1 MKRLLLYTAIATAS
15 VPCMAETPETDSLRT
30 YAIGEVVIASDPKT
44 TGTLSEQP
52 FSYSELKADD
62 IEQLGIRSV
71 KDASLFVPN
80 LFMPDYGSKLTSA
93 IYIRGIGSRINTP
106 SVGLYVD
113 DAAYTDKSA
122 FDFDF
127 LGVERI
133 EVLRGPQS
141 TLYGR
146 NAMGGLIK
154 MYTRNPQL
162 GGTEI
167 KIGGSTRDYGRYL
180 QFLTSHKVTDKTS
193 YSLGG
198 FYKANEGY
206 NRNTYLDRRSNG
218 GESGGGK
225 FRWLY
230 DSNEGSKVR
239 NSGLLVDFQT
249 SLEYSNEDGY
259 DYYEE
264 MRSKET
270 GSKEIVS
277 GELGN
282 YRRTLLISSLKL
294 EAPTEDV
301 IFTSVTNYQH
311 INDRMFMDQDFSPAS
326 IFTLEQQQRSHSI
339 AEEFVMKSNGK
350 KKVDWTAGAYFMYQ
364 SLNTNAPV
372 VFGADG
378 IQSLIQSGID
388 RGFAAANAAM
398 NPMGMN
404 LAMNVTDEQMTVG
417 GDFDTP
423 VLNTAAFG
431 QIKVNDLFIEG
442 LDLTAGLRLDYEH
455 TKMKYNS
462 GATSNFNF
470 LMTRNV
476 QGRPIPLYNY
486 NLTTDSRYTGT
497 IKKDYTQLLPKVAL
511 TYNIDR
517 QNMVYASVSKGF
529 RSGGYN
535 IQMFSDLIQTSL
547 QNDMMRTLAEKMPMV
562 SNFMPIKD
570 NPSAD
575 STTVF
580 KPETSWNY
588 EVGTHLTFLNGH
600 LTTDAAVFFV
610 DTRDQQIARYA
621 ASGLGRQMVNAG
633 HSQSYGIDLSATA
646 FMYLFNNPLTI
657 NASYGYTHAT
667 FKDYDGGENK
677 GESYVYD
684 GNYVPFA
691 PLHNFA
697 IAADYTVFV
706 DSRKKNAERVGLRS
720 ISFGANLTG
729 AGRIYWTEKNDVSQP
744 LYALLGAH
752 ITADLGLLR
761 LNVWGKNLTQTDYVP
776 FYFESMS
783 KGFAQTCR
791 PLQLGVDLSIRF

>member
-1 MKRLLLYTAIATAS
+1 MAV
-15 VPCMAETPETDSLRT
+15 VPCAAESTSMDSIRT
-30 YAIGEVVIASDPKT
+30 YAIGEIVIASDPKT
-44 TGTLSEQP
+44 TGTLNEQP
-52 FSYSELKADD
+52 FSYSEIKADD

-71 KDASLFVPN
+71 KDAALFVPN

-93 IYIRGIGSRINTP
+93 IYIRGIGSRINSP
-106 SVGLYVD
+106 AVGLYVD
-113 DAAYTDKSA
+113 DVAYTDKSA

-167 KIGGSTRDYGRYL
+167 KVGASTRDYGRYA
-180 QFLTSHKVTDKTS
+180 QFLTSHSVTEKTS
-193 YSLGG
+193 FSLGG

-206 NRNTYLDRRSNG
+206 NRNAHLGVRSNG

-230 DSNEGSKVR
+230 DSNEGRKVR

-249 SLEYSNEDGY
+249 SLEYSNENGY

-264 MRSKET
+264 SRSKEL
-270 GSKEIVS
+270 GSQEIVC

-282 YRRTLLISSLKL
+282 YRRTLLNSSLKM
-294 EAPTEDV
+294 EMPTKNV
-301 IFTSVTNYQH
+301 VFTSVTNFQH
-311 INDRMFMDQDFSPAS
+311 IGDRMFMDQDFSPKS
-326 IFTLEQQQRSHSI
+326 IFTLEQRQHSNSI

-350 KKVDWTAGAYFMYQ
+350 KKVDWTAGAYIMYQ

-378 IQSLIQSGID
+378 IQSLIQAGID
-388 RGFAAANAAM
+388 KGFAAANAAM
-398 NPMGMN
+398 NPAGMN
-404 LAMNVTDEQMTVG
+404 LAMTVTDEQMTVEG
-417 GDFDTP
+417 EFDTP
-423 VLNTAAFG
+423 VFNSAAFG
-431 QIKVNDLFIEG
+431 QITVNDLLVEG

-455 TKMKYNS
+455 TKMRYNS
-462 GATSNFNF
+462 GAASNFNF

-486 NLTTDSRYTGT
+486 ALTTESRYTGT
-497 IKKDYTQLLPKVAL
+497 IKNDYTQLLPKLAL
-511 TYNIDR
+511 TYRFDR
-517 QNMVYASVSKGF
+517 NNMVYASASKGF

-535 IQMFSDLIQTSL
+535 IQMFSDLIQASL
-547 QNDMMRTLAEKMPMV
+547 QNDMMRTLANEMPMV
-562 SNFMPIKD
+562 SSFMPIKD

-580 KPETSWNY
+580 KPEISWNY
-588 EVGTHLTFLNGH
+588 EVGTHLSFLNGR
-600 LTTDAAVFFV
+600 LTTDAAIFFV

-621 ASGLGRQMVNAG
+621 GSGLGRQMVNAG
-633 HSQSYGIDLSATA
+633 HSQSYGIDLSVGGL
-646 FMYLFNNPLTI
+646 MYICKNPLAI

-667 FKDYDGGENK
+667 FKDYDGGVNN
-677 GESYVYD
+677 GEAYVYD
-684 GNYVPFA
+684 GNHVPFA
-691 PLHNFA
+691 PLHTFA
-697 IAADYTVFV
+697 LAADYTISFNN
-706 DSRKKNAERVGLRS
+706 SGNEKNLSLRN

-729 AGRIYWTEKNDVSQP
+729 TGRVYWTESNDVSQP
-744 LYALLGAH
+744 FYSLLGAH
-752 ITADLGLLR
+752 ITADFGLVR

-776 FYFESMS
+776 FYFESMG
-783 KGFAQTCR
+783 KGFTQTCR
-791 PLQLGVDLSIRF
+791 PMQLGADISVRF